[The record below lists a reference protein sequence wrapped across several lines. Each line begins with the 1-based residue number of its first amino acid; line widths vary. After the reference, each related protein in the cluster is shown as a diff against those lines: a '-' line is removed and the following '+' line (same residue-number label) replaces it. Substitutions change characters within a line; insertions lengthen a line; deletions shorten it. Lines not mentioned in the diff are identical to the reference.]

1 MQSSPRSDGGADLVN
16 LSSRDIFL
24 MLPSFYP
31 VEAIIVR
38 AVLGTTI
45 NAATPTLAAADPL
58 KVKTSGQRLDDV
70 FIQRLLR

>member
-1 MQSSPRSDGGADLVN
+1 MQSSPSSDGGADLVN

-24 MLPSFYP
+24 VLPSFYP

-45 NAATPTLAAADPL
+45 SAATPTLAAAYPL
-58 KVKTSGQRLDDV
+58 KVKTYGQRFDDV
-70 FIQRLLR
+70 LTPRLFG

>member
-1 MQSSPRSDGGADLVN
+1 MQSSPRSDGGPDLVN
-16 LSSRDIFL
+16 LSSWDIFL

-45 NAATPTLAAADPL
+45 NAATPTFAAADPL

>member
-1 MQSSPRSDGGADLVN
+1 MQSSPSSDGGADLVN
-16 LSSRDIFL
+16 LSSRDILL
-24 MLPSFYP
+24 MLLSFYP

-45 NAATPTLAAADPL
+45 NAATPTLAEADPL